1 MRALTDL
8 ESEESDLQC
17 NVAVRHTDPGKLRKL
32 YAELEREK
40 QLTKQIDTEWG
51 QLQIEQSTWSMHS
64 HIEKV
69 ASARLRMAVEA
80 AFTKADANGDGRI
93 SKEEAS
99 KLPDIAARFEMLD
112 KDKDGSL
119 TLAEFAAGY
128 KAG

>member
-1 MRALTDL
+1 MTLRTSFIRITLATACAGFAAA
-8 ESEESDLQC
+8 SMAQT
-17 NVAVRHTDPGKLRKL
+17 AVPAPDAK
-32 YAELEREK
+32 A
-40 QLTKQIDTEWG
+40 
-51 QLQIEQSTWSMHS
+51 
-64 HIEKV
+64 
-69 ASARLRMAVEA
+69 RMALEA

-99 KLPDIAARFEMLD
+99 KLPDIASRFEMLD